1 MPLNVVRGILSAIVG
16 LIIEQVLY
24 QVVIAGYVQQMPTPL
39 VGAMQIALLGGS
51 AYGLYR
57 LYGMV

>member
-39 VGAMQIALLGGS
+39 VGTMQIALLGGS